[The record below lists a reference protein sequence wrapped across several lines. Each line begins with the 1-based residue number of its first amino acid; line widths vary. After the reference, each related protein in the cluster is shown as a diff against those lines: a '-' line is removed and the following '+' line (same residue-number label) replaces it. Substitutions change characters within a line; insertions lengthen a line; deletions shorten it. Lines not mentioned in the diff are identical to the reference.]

1 MKKLTSILL
10 ASIFI
15 LVMVACSSASSSM
28 QKNEIAP
35 ATLSEEQ
42 QEIIDLLSVPNNQ
55 ELMLFDFATDEPY
68 RGLEVWVEVY
78 QNGELIERPAGIN
91 TFNNIAEKRNGRI
104 AIVISQNDNT
114 YEWTISVVEN
124 GGRAY
129 HVGTS
134 EMPADFTGG
143 RAYGPMD
150 DSAAIENG
158 KEIIIYS
165 STFMEANVPHQ
176 VYDEQ
181 TLMEQPE
188 ILSQFA
194 YAQLIKCKFS
204 N

>member
-1 MKKLTSILL
+1 MKNLSRILL
-10 ASIFI
+10 VGIFI
-15 LVMVACSSASSSM
+15 LFMVACNSASSSL

-42 QEIIDLLSVPNNQ
+42 QEIIDLFSVPNNQ
-55 ELMLFDFATDEPY
+55 ELMLYDFVTDEPY

-91 TFNNIAEKRNGRI
+91 TFSDTAEKRNGRI
-104 AIVISQNDNT
+104 AIAISQNDTT
-114 YEWTISVVEN
+114 YKWTISVVEN
-124 GGRAY
+124 GGQAY

-134 EMPADFTGG
+134 EIPADFAGG

-150 DSAAIENG
+150 DSTAIENG

-165 STFMEANVPHQ
+165 SSFMEANVPHQ

-188 ILSQFA
+188 VLSQFA
-194 YAQLIKCKFS
+194 YAQLIKCRFS